1 LSPGSIST
9 CGCSDIPSGDCD
21 CEGNIFDEC
30 GICGGDSSTCLDCNN
45 SINGEAYID
54 GCGECVGGNTGEDAC
69 LYDCSGVPGGS
80 EIVDI
85 CGICGG
91 NGIPDGDC
99 NCAGNKFDECGDCV
113 GIDVDYFSENQDI
126 FGTCCS
132 LSEKDICGEC
142 KGTGIEDGK
151 CDCNGNTLDCA
162 GVCAGSAV
170 KDQCGVCNGSN
181 LPLTGICDC
190 SGVPGGTATTYTC
203 QW

>member
-1 LSPGSIST
+1 GGNTGNNACPYDCSGVPDGTATTDNCGTCDNDSSNDCIQDCSGEWGGDLVFDECGICGGPGSIST
-9 CGCSDIPSGDCD
+9 CGCSEIPSGDCD
-21 CEGNIFDEC
+21 CEGNTFDEC

-85 CGICGG
+85 CGVCGG

-113 GIDVDYFSENQDI
+113 GVDVDYFNENQ
-126 FGTCCS
+126 
-132 LSEKDICGEC
+132 
-142 KGTGIEDGK
+142 
-151 CDCNGNTLDCA
+151 
-162 GVCAGSAV
+162 
-170 KDQCGVCNGSN
+170 
-181 LPLTGICDC
+181 
-190 SGVPGGTATTYTC
+190 
-203 QW
+203 